1 MFKLNKKRISALL
14 CAMVMILSCLYPI
27 SASAAVDYW
36 QNWTDGGGSVN
47 ATNGSNGNFSVSWSN
62 CGNFVVGKGW
72 NTGNAY
78 RVVNYNA
85 GAFNP
90 SGNGYLTL
98 YGWTRNSLI
107 EYYVVDSWGTYRPTG
122 TYKGSVSSDG
132 GTYDIYTTMRYNAPS
147 IDGTQTFTQYW
158 SVRQSKRPT
167 GSNVQINFSNH
178 VNAWRNVGMNL
189 GNSWSYQALCVEGYQ
204 SSGYANATVW

>member
-1 MFKLNKKRISALL
+1 MKKKIMALL
-14 CAMVMILSCLYPI
+14 SAICLMLI
-27 SASAAVDYW
+27 TMSSANVEAATDYW
-36 QNWTDGGGSVN
+36 QNWTDGGGYVS
-47 ATNGSNGNFSVSWSN
+47 ATNGQGGNFAVYWQN

-72 NTGNAY
+72 NTGAAW
-78 RVVNYNA
+78 RTVNYNA

-98 YGWTRNSLI
+98 YGWTRNRLI

-122 TYKGSVSSDG
+122 TYKGSVYSDG
-132 GTYDIYTTMRYNAPS
+132 ATYDMYTTTRYNAPS

-167 GSNVQINFSNH
+167 GSNVSINFQNH
-178 VNAWRNVGMNL
+178 VNGWQRAGMYL
-189 GNSWSYQALCVEGYQ
+189 GSSWSYQALCVEGYQ
-204 SSGYANATVW
+204 SSGYANVTVW